1 MSVDFPATAL
11 PYGVFSRDSGPR
23 RLGVGLGNSVVDLEE
38 LSRRGEVS
46 SVDPALLQTGSLD
59 DLLAA
64 GTQAW
69 EALRQELMDRA
80 TGPGFGVEP
89 LHQDEVTMHLAW
101 TVADYVDFYS
111 SRYHAENVGRMF
123 RPDREPLMP
132 NWLHLPVG
140 YHGRSGTVVVDGTP
154 IRRPCGQRR
163 TSDGIE
169 FGPSTRLDI
178 ELEVGFV
185 LGGQSDLGEPV
196 PITQAHRHL
205 FGVVLLNDW
214 SARDIQA
221 WEYVPLGPFLGKS
234 FATSVSAW
242 VMPMTALDGA
252 RAEGPPQTE
261 PVPLPYL
268 RTDEPRGLSL
278 DLEVWM
284 KPAGAP
290 AATRIAGVNTAQA
303 LYWSAAQQMAHM
315 TVNGATIRPGDLFAS
330 GTVSGPT
337 RAERG
342 SLLELTWSGTD
353 PIEVDGWTR
362 TFLEDG
368 DQITLT
374 GSAPGPQG
382 PIPLGPVS
390 GVIQPA

>member
-1 MSVDFPATAL
+1 MSIDFPPAAL
-11 PYGVFSRDSGPR
+11 PYGVFSHDSGPR
-23 RLGVGLGNSVVDLEE
+23 TLGVGVGREIVDLTD
-38 LSRRGEVS
+38 LASRGEVS
-46 SVDPALLQTGSLD
+46 SVDPTLLQGGSLD
-59 DLLAA
+59 GLLAA
-64 GTQAW
+64 GAGTW
-69 EALRQELMDRA
+69 NALREELVARA
-80 TGPGFGVEP
+80 TGPGFGSKP
-89 LHQDEVTMHLAW
+89 FDQDEVAMHLAW

-111 SRYHAENVGRMF
+111 SRHHAENVGRIF
-123 RPDREPLMP
+123 RPDRAPLLP
-132 NWLHLPVG
+132 NWLHLPVA

-154 IRRPCGQRR
+154 IRRPHGQRR
-163 TSDGIE
+163 TPSGIK

-178 ELEVGFV
+178 ELELGFV
-185 LGGQSDLGEPV
+185 CGGPSRLGEPV
-196 PITQAHRHL
+196 PISEAGGHL

-242 VMPMTALDGA
+242 VMPIAALDGA
-252 RAEGPPQTE
+252 RVDGPPQTD

-268 RTDEPRGLSL
+268 RTDDPWGLSL

-284 KPAGAP
+284 TPAGAQE
-290 AATRIAGVNTAQA
+290 ASRIAAVNTGRA
-303 LYWSAAQQMAHM
+303 LYWNAAQQLAHM
-315 TVNGATIRPGDLFAS
+315 TVNGATIRPGDLFGS

-337 RAERG
+337 RTERG
-342 SLLELTWSGTD
+342 SLLELTWSGAE
-353 PIEVDGWTR
+353 PIDVDGSSR

-368 DQITLT
+368 DRITLT
-374 GSAPGPQG
+374 GSAPGPQA

>member
-1 MSVDFPATAL
+1 MSVDFPPTAL
-11 PYGVFSRDSGPR
+11 PYGVFALDSGPR
-23 RLGVGLGNSVVDLEE
+23 KLGVGLGTGIVDLDD

-46 SVDPALLQTGSLD
+46 AVDPVLLQAGNLD
-59 DLLAA
+59 GLLAA
-64 GTQAW
+64 GAEAW
-69 EALRQELMDRA
+69 EALREELVIKA
-80 TGPGFGVEP
+80 TGPGFKADP
-89 LHQDEVTMHLAW
+89 IDQDEVTMHLAW
-101 TVADYVDFYS
+101 TVADYADFYS

-123 RPDREPLMP
+123 RPDSEPLMP
-132 NWLHLPVG
+132 NWLHLPVA

-163 TSDGIE
+163 TPDGIV
-169 FGPSTRLDI
+169 FGASTRLDI
-178 ELEVGFV
+178 ELELGFIVG
-185 LGGQSDLGEPV
+185 GHSKMGEPV
-196 PITQAHRHL
+196 PIHEVDRHL

-242 VMPMTALDGA
+242 VMPMAALAPA
-252 RAEGPPQTE
+252 RVEGPAQND

-268 RTDEPRGLSL
+268 RGQEPWSLSL

-284 KPAGAP
+284 QPAGSTS
-290 AATRIAGVNTAQA
+290 AARIAEVNTAQA
-303 LYWSAAQQMAHM
+303 LYWNAAQQLAHM
-315 TVNGATIRPGDLFAS
+315 TVNGASVRPGDLFGS

-337 RAERG
+337 RSERG
-342 SLLELTWSGTD
+342 SLLELTWSGSE
-353 PIEVDGWTR
+353 PIEVDGMIR

-368 DQITLT
+368 DRITLA
-374 GSAPGPQG
+374 GSAPGPG
-382 PIPLGPVS
+382 GTIPLGPVS